1 MGNKRITENDFWQC
15 TNGAVPAQLQ
25 GSNKTTKKASGEKY
39 ITVNDKATS
48 SWIDFGCTKLMLI
61 YALLAAA
68 VVVIAAMTVAT
79 GGAALIALGAL
90 AGLAGAAWGA
100 VIGTMLCGHLGAKIR
115 KWVEVPKANKAVIQG
130 VTQVTGDFKMTCMI
144 PGGIV
149 TFNPKIKNWNQAIA
163 LGASNYLGKLMEG
176 MMAGAAVG
184 MAGALWAGGASA
196 FTSGGIRGIGQ
207 AAWQFA
213 KSCPMNIVKNI
224 AASFGY
230 AGAGASTAAVW
241 TTVGTAVGIRTVTAT
256 QAGLGHYGNTGES
269 GWGAAGQG
277 VFAMETGMYESGHN
291 MAGSALGWKKEDGT
305 GYSTSWQDVAGM
317 AMLLSPVHKAPEE
330 LTSKAEPKSKVE
342 EPVNDGET
350 KKTDEE
356 QTVKD
361 ANAAESEA
369 GGPAGER
376 EAFEDATSLD
386 ADSAAQRDQINGVED
401 GSIPLEGYEGH
412 KKGNH
417 QRKGNY
423 GEMKMDQNIE
433 GITEINGQPADLTAL
448 HEKITNVDQNG
459 HKGIDGVYENASPP
473 PKYVIA
479 ESKYGSSDLS
489 QTPKDGPQMSDPWIN
504 GSDRLDNAVGVD
516 KADAI
521 REEMVLNP
529 DNVQRVLTKVDANGN
544 VSTYTLD
551 ANGKITGPWP

>member
-1 MGNKRITENDFWQC
+1 MGNKRITENDFWVC

-68 VVVIAAMTVAT
+68 VVVIAALTVAT

-100 VIGTMLCGHLGAKIR
+100 VVGTMLCGHLGAKIR
-115 KWVEVPKANKAVIQG
+115 EWEEVPKANKTVIQG
-130 VTQVTGDFKMTCMI
+130 VTQVTGDYKMTCKI

-149 TFNPKIKNWNQAIA
+149 TFNPKIKSWNQAIA

-196 FTSGGIRGIGQ
+196 FASGGIRGIGQ

-230 AGAGASTAAVW
+230 AGAGASTTAVW
-241 TTVGTAVGIRTVTAT
+241 TTVGTAAGLRTATAT

-269 GWGAAGQG
+269 GWGAAGTG
-277 VFAMETGMYESGHN
+277 IFAMETGMYESGQN
-291 MAGSALGWKKEDGT
+291 MAGTALGWKKEDGT

-317 AMLLSPVHKAPEE
+317 ALLLSPVHKAPDE
-330 LTSKAEPKSKVE
+330 LTSKTEPKSKVE
-342 EPVNDGET
+342 ETAKDGET

-361 ANAAESEA
+361 TNIAESES
-369 GGPAGER
+369 GGPAGEK
-376 EAFEDATSLD
+376 ETFEMADTVPKTRSQKIIESQAAYDRAQKAYDNLPNSKAEKTVASDGSKTVSGWSEGRVSNKFKKSEGVADVSPEKVLD
-386 ADSAAQRDQINGVED
+386 YGKNDLGHEFDVNSSIDNGVEGQASASHAEKQMMTDNPKDAIGVSRKMCTNCKSMAQKHAVKIGEDYVVTDPEGTYIFKPD
-401 GSIPLEGYEGH
+401 GSKPIFI
-412 KKGNH
+412 K
-417 QRKGNY
+417 R
-423 GEMKMDQNIE
+423 
-433 GITEINGQPADLTAL
+433 
-448 HEKITNVDQNG
+448 
-459 HKGIDGVYENASPP
+459 
-473 PKYVIA
+473 
-479 ESKYGSSDLS
+479 
-489 QTPKDGPQMSDPWIN
+489 
-504 GSDRLDNAVGVD
+504 
-516 KADAI
+516 
-521 REEMVLNP
+521 
-529 DNVQRVLTKVDANGN
+529 
-544 VSTYTLD
+544 
-551 ANGKITGPWP
+551 